1 MELSTGWGG
10 NWLLLVGRCCLALV
24 FAASASSK
32 FHQAPAEITVLADLL
47 RVHPVWWSWTRRR
60 SGPGTDHSSGAL
72 VLRRP
77 AYQPLICQPSKTA
90 QVNSLGSCRHSA
102 RDGPSSKRKAALR
115 GMHIAYV
122 LKHLKTHNVPCALRV
137 KALLVADYS
146 GTSVSAANRALA
158 HRLGEPPCIQI
169 THRER

>member
-1 MELSTGWGG
+1 MGST
-10 NWLLLVGRCCLALV
+10 
-24 FAASASSK
+24 F
-32 FHQAPAEITVLADLL
+32 
-47 RVHPVWWSWTRRR
+47 
-60 SGPGTDHSSGAL
+60 GPCSEPSGAL
-72 VLRRP
+72 
-77 AYQPLICQPSKTA
+77 SW
-90 QVNSLGSCRHSA
+90 SLDSCRHSA
-102 RDGPSSKRKAALR
+102 RYGPSSKRKAALR